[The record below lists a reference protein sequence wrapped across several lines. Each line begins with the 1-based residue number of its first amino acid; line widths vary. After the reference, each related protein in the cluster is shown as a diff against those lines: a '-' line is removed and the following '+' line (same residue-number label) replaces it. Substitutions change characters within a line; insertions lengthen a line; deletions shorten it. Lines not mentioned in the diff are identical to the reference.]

1 MSHLTIAYGTSRE
14 EPKLEWFVSSLIRQ
28 YQASNPIPLTL
39 VVVDFR
45 WNKKRLECLRDAPF
59 EVVYVIPKPS
69 VWQGEFRLTSTDY
82 WAASNSR
89 NTALCHA
96 KDGWIAYVD
105 DLSVA
110 MPGWLD
116 AVKDSMKFNGI
127 TLGAYK
133 KVNNLNVQNGVAVG
147 WKEFPSGIDS
157 RWNKGKENDAVPVSG
172 ELMFGCSC
180 VIPVEALL
188 TINGWP
194 EFVDGM
200 SFEDVLTGICLENA
214 GYKFRYDRR
223 LLTFESEEL
232 HHVGTVMKRCDKGV
246 SPNDKSHAALNIARQ
261 SKYFPNYFG
270 EGGIRALR
278 QHILNGGEFPVVGI
292 PDSDWYDKQP
302 LSEM

>member
-1 MSHLTIAYGTSRE
+1 MSHLTIAYGTSRGQ
-14 EPKLEWFVSSLIRQ
+14 PMLHWFVDSLLRQ
-28 YQASNPIPLTL
+28 YNQSNPIEMTL
-39 VVVDFR
+39 VVVDFY
-45 WNKKRLECLRDAPF
+45 KHCDPGHVLSGLPF
-59 EVVYVIPKPS
+59 PVIHVHPKPS
-69 VWQGEFRLTSTDY
+69 VWQGKHRLTSTDF
-82 WAASNSR
+82 WAASNCR
-89 NTALCHA
+89 NTALCYA
-96 KDGWIAYVD
+96 KDGYIAYCD
-105 DLSVA
+105 DLSVL
-110 MPGWLD
+110 MPGWLN

-232 HHVGTVMKRCDKGV
+232 HHVGTVMKRCDKGI